1 MNTNIGIVDY
11 GLGNLRSVQKAIAR
25 LGLDA
30 TITSEPEFHTK
41 ASAIVLPGVGSFE
54 DGIQRL
60 RITGLDRVVLDHL
73 HAGKPL
79 LGICLGLQLLF
90 ETGYE
95 DGCHKGLG
103 WFAGDVVR
111 FKNQTGFKVP
121 HMGWNTIQYAPG
133 KNSFSGVPDESYFY
147 FVHSYHVQP
156 DDKDVIATYTD
167 HGQRF
172 VSSVRCGKVLATQF
186 HPEKSQDQ
194 GVNLLDYFFG
204 EVAGLPIR
212 RGVNV

>member
-1 MNTNIGIVDY
+1 MSTNIGIVDY

-30 TITSEPEFHTK
+30 TITSEPEFLSK

-54 DGIQRL
+54 DGIHRL
-60 RITGLDRVVLDHL
+60 RVTGLDRVVLDHL

-121 HMGWNTIQYAPG
+121 HMGWNTIHYAPG
-133 KNSFSGVPDESYFY
+133 QKGFSGVPEGSYFY

-156 DDKDVIATYTD
+156 EDKEVIITFTD

-172 VSSVRCGKVLATQF
+172 VSSVRLGKVLATQF
-186 HPEKSQDQ
+186 HPEKSQEE